1 MTSGPSGPGETW
13 WRRLLRAPVL
23 IGAVVVALVIWFAV
37 ANNQKVTV
45 DWFLVETSSPLF
57 LVILLSAVLGAW
69 ADRLIRWRRGRRPPA
84 DRR

>member
-1 MTSGPSGPGETW
+1 
-13 WRRLLRAPVL
+13 L

-57 LVILLSAVLGAW
+57 LVILLSAVLGAV
-69 ADRLIRWRRGRRPPA
+69 ADRLIRWRRARRPPA